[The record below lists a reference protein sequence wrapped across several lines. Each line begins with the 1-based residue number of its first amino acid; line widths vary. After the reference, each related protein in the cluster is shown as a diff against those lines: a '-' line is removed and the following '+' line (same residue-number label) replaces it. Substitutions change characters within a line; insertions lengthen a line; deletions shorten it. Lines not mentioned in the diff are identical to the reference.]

1 MLPLAFIWKY
11 CFVLLFQSDNLHSYQ
26 SILSISIVCFIVNSH
41 CVLTRGGVFSGW
53 CNCLEGIEVMAG
65 HMWSDHTCLGRK
77 HIKQSNI
84 EHLHSVFYSHQS
96 LCINEG
102 GYYQGGVVV
111 WRGLNSWQ
119 VIFGQIIYDYDDNI
133 QTSLKHTNTMK
144 HHSSIYSISAKTET
158 CSHSKFH

>member
-1 MLPLAFIWKY
+1 MLCNVLSVVILSLLLHFTHNNHSVLMRGIFNCLERIDIKSECELDQIMLALEGK
-11 CFVLLFQSDNLHSYQ
+11 VSNRAL
-26 SILSISIVCFIVNSH
+26 LSISIVS
-41 CVLTRGGVFSGW
+41 
-53 CNCLEGIEVMAG
+53 
-65 HMWSDHTCLGRK
+65 
-77 HIKQSNI
+77 
-84 EHLHSVFYSHQS
+84 FYSHQS

-133 QTSLKHTNTMK
+133 QTCLKHTNTMK
-144 HHSSIYSISAKTET
+144 HHNSIYSISAKIET